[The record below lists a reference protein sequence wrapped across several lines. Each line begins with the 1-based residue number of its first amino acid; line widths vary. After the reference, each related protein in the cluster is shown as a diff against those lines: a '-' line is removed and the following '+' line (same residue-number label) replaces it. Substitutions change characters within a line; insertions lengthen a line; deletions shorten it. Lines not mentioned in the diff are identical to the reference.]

1 LFAIGLMSFSY
12 MKSLPVALVF
22 ITIAGFGMM
31 AQTTISNTIIQT
43 TVAPAMRG
51 RVISF
56 YAMAFFGMQPI
67 GGLLVGTAAHAV
79 GAPLTVLIEGI
90 ITFLI
95 ALVFI
100 PFLRKDLLFRKQRLK
115 IKQVEEQ
122 VIENT

>member
-1 LFAIGLMSFSY
+1 
-12 MKSLPVALVF
+12 
-22 ITIAGFGMM
+22 
-31 AQTTISNTIIQT
+31 
-43 TVAPAMRG
+43 MRG

-56 YAMAFFGMQPI
+56 YAMAFFGMQPV
-67 GGLLVGTAAHAV
+67 GGLLVGTAAHAI

-122 VIENT
+122 IIENT